1 MHCRAEQV
9 GVGRSLASR
18 DKFLKFVG
26 TIKKT
31 KKKQNKESV
40 HVAVSAYNSHTTQ
53 FGLVMDLKQI
63 LRVQQLQLTWF

>member
-31 KKKQNKESV
+31 KKKAEQRER
-40 HVAVSAYNSHTTQ
+40 TCCGIRLQ
-53 FGLVMDLKQI
+53 FTHYTIWPRNGPKTDS
-63 LRVQQLQLTWF
+63 